1 LYNETLSNY
10 SKNQRV
16 LERLKEF
23 ITHKR
28 NNPTQNFGTKDQL
41 FSSDG
46 ILKSAVNNESM
57 KHAHLTHDVS
67 ILYTIQGRPPLIKL
81 YGIFSHDELGTGQ
94 PSKKS
99 DQRKAASRLSQTG
112 NWKLT

>member
-1 LYNETLSNY
+1 MYNETLLNY

-16 LERLKEF
+16 LEKLKDF
-23 ITHKR
+23 ISYKR
-28 NNPTQNFGTKDQL
+28 NNPTQNFGTKDQF
-41 FSSDG
+41 FSTHG

-81 YGIFSHDELGTGQ
+81 YGIFSHDDLGTGQ
-94 PSKKS
+94 PAKKQ
-99 DQRKAASRLSQTG
+99 DQRVAASRLSQTA
-112 NWKLT
+112 NWKSI